1 MVNYKTVYKC
11 HACGTPS
18 YKRLMERQPSGGWQ
32 PTGAYQC
39 AGCRNVFA
47 TLRAWWSAPAAQ
59 TEFKSSRMHA

>member
-18 YKRLMERQPSGGWQ
+18 YKRLMERQPSGAWL

-39 AGCRNVFA
+39 AGCRNVFE
-47 TLRAWWSAPAAQ
+47 TLRAWWGEAPRAPDFQ
-59 TEFKSSRMHA
+59 SSRMPA